1 MINFKASATNELS
14 VREIENLK
22 TVRRLA
28 PECMVLLENDGVLPL
43 RNKGKVALFGAG
55 ARRTIKGGTGSGD
68 VNERSV
74 VSVEQG
80 FINAGFEVTSK
91 AWNDE
96 YNDIMNAAQKD
107 YYQKLKEIVDRE
119 GIHPIMAFFS
129 HPFVSPSTPPIT
141 REVVKSAEAELCV
154 YVLSRNSGEG
164 ADRKA
169 GPGDYELS
177 ETEYKDISFLAGY
190 YEKFIVILNVGGVI
204 DTKFFKEIKGINA
217 LFLMSQAGGV
227 GGDALLDAL
236 MGITPPAGRLTD
248 TWAKDYWDY
257 PSSKTFSH
265 NDGDV
270 ETELYNEGIFVGYRY
285 FDSFNVEPAYP
296 FGYGLDYTQ
305 YQLEVLGV
313 EANEERVSARIKVTN
328 TGEHPGREVVQLYY
342 SAPSGEDKGLDK
354 PYQEL
359 GAYGKTE
366 LLLPGKSQTVVLEFP
381 LKAMASYCEHS
392 ASWVLEPGLYYIR
405 IGTSSRSTHIA
416 AAINIKK
423 RTATEI
429 LKNVMPLNKP
439 LQLLSNKGVKPFSY
453 PGEEDEKKA
462 AVMIDIDCDKIN
474 CITACYTGELKE
486 ISEVKT
492 EGKITMDCVL
502 KGRRSLDELVSQ
514 LTISE
519 LAAVCT
525 GAGGNQDIIG
535 NASALAPGAAG
546 DTTPL
551 LIKDRLIHNLVL
563 ADGPAGL
570 RLTQHFKAL
579 PDGRVLTGMEG
590 SSLLAGISRNDAD
603 MDVEGA
609 VDYYQFCTAIPIATL
624 IAQSWD
630 TELVYTL
637 GRIVGSEM
645 QEYGVSLWLAPGMN
659 IHRNPLCGRNFEYY
673 SEDPLISGMCA
684 AMATLG
690 VQSLPGIGTT
700 PKHFACNNQEDNRNF
715 TDSVVSERAL
725 REIYLKGF
733 EIVIKVSQ
741 PMSIMTSYN
750 LINGLHAANN
760 YDLLNTVAKDEWG
773 FKGFIM
779 TDWGTTANQG
789 FAAQTG
795 TGEPSIPACC
805 IKAGNDLT
813 MPGSAYDISDM
824 VASAEG
830 KTDHPISK
838 AELQACAK
846 RILNVIRQSHRY
858 EEAKPYSSQYKLD
871 WIMHSRTE
879 A

>member
-1 MINFKASATNELS
+1 MAKLKASTSSDISAREIKHLKK
-14 VREIENLK
+14 VRE
-22 TVRRLA
+22 LA
-28 PECMVLLENDGVLPL
+28 PQCMVLLENDGVLPL
-43 RNKGKVALFGAG
+43 KSRGRVALFGAG

-91 AWNDE
+91 AWLDE
-96 YNDIMNAAQKD
+96 YNEIMNRAQSE
-107 YYQKLKEIVDRE
+107 YHFMLKEIVEKE

-141 REVVKSAEAELCV
+141 EAVVRAAEAELCV

-164 ADRKA
+164 ADRRA
-169 GPGDYELS
+169 EPGDYELS
-177 ETEYKDISFLAGY
+177 ETEYKDIKFLA
-190 YEKFIVILNVGGVI
+190 EKYKSFIVVLNVGGVI
-204 DTKFFKEIKGINA
+204 DTKFYKEIEGINA

-236 MGITPPAGRLTD
+236 LGITPPSGRLAD

-265 NDGDV
+265 NDEDV
-270 ETELYNEGIFVGYRY
+270 ETEFYSEGIYVGYRY
-285 FDSFNVEPAYP
+285 FDTFNVEPAYP

-305 YQLEVLGV
+305 YKLEVISV
-313 EANEERVSARIKVTN
+313 SANEEKVTAKVRVTN
-328 TGEHPGREVVQLYY
+328 TGDYPGREVVQLYY
-342 SAPSGEDKGLDK
+342 SAPTGEGTSLEK

-359 GAYGKTE
+359 AAYGKTD
-366 LLLPGKSQTVVLEFP
+366 LLLSGKSQTLVLEFP
-381 LKAMASYCEHS
+381 LRVMASYCEDC

-405 IGTSSRSTHIA
+405 IGSSSRCTNIYA
-416 AAINIKK
+416 AVKIGK
-423 RTATEI
+423 RTVTEI
-429 LKNVMPLNKP
+429 LKNVMPLRKP
-439 LQLLSNKGVKPFSY
+439 LKLLSNKGVKPYSY
-453 PGEEDEKKA
+453 PGEEEEKKDA
-462 AVMIDIDCDKIN
+462 EVIEIDCSKIR
-474 CITACYTGELKE
+474 CVKAVYSGEKKE
-486 ISEVKT
+486 IHEVKT
-492 EGKITMDCVL
+492 EGKITMDCVI

-514 LTISE
+514 LTLEE
-519 LAAVCT
+519 LAALCT
-525 GAGGNQDIIG
+525 GAGGNQAIIG

-551 LIKDRLIHNLVL
+551 LISDRLIHNLVL

-579 PDGRVLTGMEG
+579 PDGTVITGLDG
-590 SSLLAGISRNDAD
+590 SSVIAGLNRDEAD
-603 MDVEGA
+603 KKIEGA
-609 VDYYQFCTAIPIATL
+609 VDYYQYCTSIPIATL

-630 TELVYTL
+630 TELVYEL
-637 GRIVGSEM
+637 GKIVGTEM
-645 QEYGVSLWLAPGMN
+645 LEYGVSLWLAPGMN

-733 EIVIKVSQ
+733 EIAVRVSQ

-750 LINGLHAANN
+750 LINGTHAANN
-760 YDLLNTVAKDEWG
+760 YDLLTTVAKDEWG

-795 TGEPSIPACC
+795 TGEASIPAYCV
-805 IKAGNDLT
+805 KAGNDLT
-813 MPGSAYDISDM
+813 MPGSEYDINDM
-824 VASAEG
+824 IASARGE
-830 KTDHPISK
+830 TQHPITK
-838 AELQACAK
+838 AELQDCAK

-858 EEAKPYSSQYKLD
+858 DEARPYSSSFQLE
-871 WIMHSRTE
+871 WIMSCSRV
-879 A
+879 